1 MNYTVNLTP
10 KRCHICGGYV
20 IYTSNDAVYG
30 KSYGS
35 GFCYLCTMC
44 KAYVGTHKHRP
55 LQALGILAN
64 DEMRV
69 LRRKCHDIFDKT
81 WSTPE
86 ERKARYAELADKL
99 GLHVDV
105 CHFGYFNKKLL
116 EKAYKIL
123 TEDKEGN
130 TSHESK

>member
-1 MNYTVNLTP
+1 
-10 KRCHICGGYV
+10 
-20 IYTSNDAVYG
+20 
-30 KSYGS
+30 
-35 GFCYLCTMC
+35 MC

-81 WSTPE
+81 WSNAE
-86 ERKARYAELADKL
+86 ERKARYAELADKM
-99 GLHVDV
+99 GISVDV

-116 EKAYKIL
+116 EKALKIL
-123 TEDKEGN
+123 EEQQ
-130 TSHESK
+130 